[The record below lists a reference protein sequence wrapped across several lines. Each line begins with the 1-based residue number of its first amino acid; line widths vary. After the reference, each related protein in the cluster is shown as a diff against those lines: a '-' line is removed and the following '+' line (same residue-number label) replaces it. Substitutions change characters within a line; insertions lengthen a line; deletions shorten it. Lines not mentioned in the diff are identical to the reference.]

1 MSIVLCEPFAYMDLL
16 PHCMCASC
24 TVCVHH
30 VLYVCIM
37 YCMCASCTVCMQ
49 VICSTHHIYMC
60 MYFSL
65 GHLHIAV

>member
-16 PHCMCASC
+16 PH
-24 TVCVHH
+24 
-30 VLYVCIM
+30 
-37 YCMCASCTVCMQ
+37 CMCASCTVCMQ

-65 GHLHIAV
+65 GHLYYTHCSMSIVTLAFCHFEN